1 MVITFNIIIIIM
13 IDQEQTSQQDARMSQ
28 RQPAPSLTTHHLVTV
43 DGDLSYHRSVTIFI
57 LIMMRIM
64 FMITSAIFKL
74 MHIFRE
80 R

>member
-1 MVITFNIIIIIM
+1 MTITLNISIIIM

-43 DGDLSYHRSVTIFI
+43 DGDLSFHRSVIMIFI
-57 LIMMRIM
+57 LTMMRM
-64 FMITSAIFKL
+64 VFRVQFKFL
-74 MHIFRE
+74 HIFRE